1 MMIKKLDSN
10 PFLDYPNEMSKERN
24 KINEVIEVVNKLIEL
39 HSKHFGVLKELKKVL
54 VNND

>member
-54 VNND
+54 GNND